1 MAAKADLKTTIS
13 ADMTGF
19 SATMRRA
26 GGLAATTGTK
36 IGKSLGGA
44 GKALGG
50 IAKTSAIAG
59 AGLAA
64 VGAAAAGV
72 GFTLGIKNA
81 ADLGG
86 KLADLS
92 ARTGIAAGDLAVMGR
107 AFEDNGVS
115 ADKIGGVINK
125 LQKTIT
131 DFGTGS
137 KTAAK
142 PFEKLGISF
151 DQISKLNPSD
161 QFQLIQ
167 SKIAAI
173 QSPTERA
180 AVAMQLFGKSGG
192 ELLTLFSDGKAFANA
207 GTFLGSQAEI
217 LNRNAALFDSIS
229 DILARAGE
237 KFQGFFVGILDVI
250 GPALLEVLQ
259 KFDSLDFAKM
269 GQDAGGFI
277 MEAVSMT
284 GKLLDMAYQFGQRL
298 GNGIEASGML
308 LREVF
313 SADFWA
319 AQGKFIVAAM
329 GDGVNVLIAGVKAYG
344 AMLLQLL
351 QEMPNLVWNAW
362 KFLTNPEFW
371 GAVKDSLINVALTF
385 AQEFT
390 GILGK
395 AFGLLKNLDF
405 EGLKQMG
412 KDIVDQITGGSKN
425 GFKFEMGDSVKD
437 SFDRIFEA
445 GKDAFKNAGDFF
457 DTSALKED
465 AMKAFAEIGGNW
477 KEILNRPVESLP
489 KALGDFV
496 QKYKPQIEKMVGTQG
511 GTSPT
516 GAPRAAGAGR
526 GFGEAVRPSNRV
538 FGEEGAPL
546 GTDNVFARDRARL
559 GIASGVS
566 TGGLGEKRRLNTS
579 ANDKEA
585 KKNLSLQEQQA
596 ASLQSIESNIKSA
609 VTVN

>member
-26 GGLAATTGTK
+26 GGLAATTGAK

-237 KFQGFFVGILDVI
+237 KFQGFFVGILDHRHL
-250 GPALLEVLQ
+250 A
-259 KFDSLDFAKM
+259 
-269 GQDAGGFI
+269 AGGHDHHVGHGRFH
-277 MEAVSMT
+277 MQRFKRGGTAAN
-284 GKLLDMAYQFGQRL
+284 KLG
-298 GNGIEASGML
+298 
-308 LREVF
+308 
-313 SADFWA
+313 
-319 AQGKFIVAAM
+319 
-329 GDGVNVLIAGVKAYG
+329 
-344 AMLLQLL
+344 QLL
-351 QEMPNLVWNAW
+351 GGGEGPVHHNQVARAKLVE
-362 KFLTNPEFW
+362 L
-371 GAVKDSLINVALTF
+371 
-385 AQEFT
+385 
-390 GILGK
+390 
-395 AFGLLKNLDF
+395 
-405 EGLKQMG
+405 
-412 KDIVDQITGGSKN
+412 
-425 GFKFEMGDSVKD
+425 
-437 SFDRIFEA
+437 
-445 GKDAFKNAGDFF
+445 
-457 DTSALKED
+457 
-465 AMKAFAEIGGNW
+465 
-477 KEILNRPVESLP
+477 
-489 KALGDFV
+489 LGD
-496 QKYKPQIEKMVGTQG
+496 
-511 GTSPT
+511 
-516 GAPRAAGAGR
+516 
-526 GFGEAVRPSNRV
+526 
-538 FGEEGAPL
+538 L
-546 GTDNVFARDRARL
+546 L
-559 GIASGVS
+559 
-566 TGGLGEKRRLNTS
+566 
-579 ANDKEA
+579 
-585 KKNLSLQEQQA
+585 
-596 ASLQSIESNIKSA
+596 
-609 VTVN
+609 